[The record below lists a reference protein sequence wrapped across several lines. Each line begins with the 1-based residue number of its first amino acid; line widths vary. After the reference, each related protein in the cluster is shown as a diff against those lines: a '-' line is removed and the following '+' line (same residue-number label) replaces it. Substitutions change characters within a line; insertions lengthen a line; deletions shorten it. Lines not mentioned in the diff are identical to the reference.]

1 MKKETR
7 GRKKKD
13 NPALAR
19 IEFRATDKEKELYLK
34 AAIKDGKTLS
44 EWFRGLGNDNT

>member
-19 IEFRATDKEKELYLK
+19 IDIRLTDGEKESIQTK
-34 AAIKDGKTLS
+34 ADRDEVSVS
-44 EWFRGLGNDNT
+44 EWIRAACTEKD